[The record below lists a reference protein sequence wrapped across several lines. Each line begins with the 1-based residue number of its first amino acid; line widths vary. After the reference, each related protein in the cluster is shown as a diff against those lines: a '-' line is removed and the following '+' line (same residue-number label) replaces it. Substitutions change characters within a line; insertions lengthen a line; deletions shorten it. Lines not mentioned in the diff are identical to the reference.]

1 MLPVVSFHK
10 NVCME
15 QLAELSVYFG
25 FAKESDDKSAS
36 VDKFL
41 AALEELLNRC
51 GMAGGCDV
59 LDEKDD
65 KKRIGMIYKD
75 SINDSPP
82 KTLSG
87 REIAR
92 LLDDIRK
99 VRS

>member
-1 MLPVVSFHK
+1 MK
-10 NVCME
+10 NRQRAV
-15 QLAELSVYFG
+15 
-25 FAKESDDKSAS
+25 
-36 VDKFL
+36 
-41 AALEELLNRC
+41 
-51 GMAGGCDV
+51 
-59 LDEKDD
+59 EKDD